1 MAARDEDVRLGLAQA
16 HDARVGIRV
25 ARRRARLLLGGA
37 DAEGGRHGP
46 GETEEDEA
54 GWGGVLRRGQEWG
67 ARSQEAE
74 CEAG

>member
-1 MAARDEDVRLGLAQA
+1 MTYIKR
-16 HDARVGIRV
+16 
-25 ARRRARLLLGGA
+25 GA

-54 GWGGVLRRGQEWG
+54 GWGGVLRGGQEWG

>member
-1 MAARDEDVRLGLAQA
+1 VY
-16 HDARVGIRV
+16 
-25 ARRRARLLLGGA
+25 GGA

-67 ARSQEAE
+67 QGLTSNVRT
-74 CEAG
+74 GFPG